1 MLHVIDLDGPTPLSL
16 KVDNPRAGNI
26 EWIDNRR
33 FLVAQQP
40 STINT
45 TVDKRCSQ
53 EWGEGGTVLTVWRIR
68 SAVHP
73 SASDPRR
80 TGGSRAQAKRDTGLR
95 LYCRRFR

>member
-53 EWGEGGTVLTVWRIR
+53 EWGEGGHRSYGLAHTERRPSLGFRPAQNWRL
-68 SAVHP
+68 SC
-73 SASDPRR
+73 SSE
-80 TGGSRAQAKRDTGLR
+80 T
-95 LYCRRFR
+95 